1 MLTLEDILWGNGI
14 PDNSGDGTSG
24 DTGDGGNVDPTA
36 MNTNCL
42 MICCVQVALTLYRQV
57 VLDVNK

>member
-1 MLTLEDILWGNGI
+1 MLTLEDILSGNGI
-14 PDNSGDGTSG
+14 PDNSDDGTSG

-42 MICCVQVALTLYRQV
+42 MICCVTSCTDPLPPSCFGC
-57 VLDVNK
+57 K

>member
-42 MICCVQVALTLYRQV
+42 MICCVTSCTHTLPPSCFGC
-57 VLDVNK
+57 K